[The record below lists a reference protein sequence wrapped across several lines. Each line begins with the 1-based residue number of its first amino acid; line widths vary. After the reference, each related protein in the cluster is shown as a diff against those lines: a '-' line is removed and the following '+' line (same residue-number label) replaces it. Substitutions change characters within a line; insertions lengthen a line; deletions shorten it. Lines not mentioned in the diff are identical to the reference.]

1 MPGAIVHQS
10 LGHDPHIIHNIGMRR
25 LLLLLPA
32 LLTVACGSRATLPA
46 KDEIN
51 VAMAANLT
59 TVFAELGQIFERQTG
74 IHLVTSFGATTQL
87 AQQIE
92 HGAPFDIFAAAD
104 TEHVD
109 ELSRKG
115 LIFDDTRAI
124 YARGKL
130 VLWVPGSGTPVNRLE
145 DLARPDVTHIAV
157 ANPQLAPYGRAAV
170 ETLHALHLWETV
182 QPRIVFA
189 QNVSM
194 ATQYGATGNADAA
207 FTALALVYDKP
218 GRKIEVPANLHAPI
232 DQAIAVLR
240 SSAKPEQA
248 RKFVAFIASGKAR
261 EVFKRYG
268 YQ

>member
-1 MPGAIVHQS
+1 MIK
-10 LGHDPHIIHNIGMRR
+10 MRR
-25 LLLLLPA
+25 LLLLSA
-32 LLTVACGSRATLPA
+32 LMIMGCGSRATLPA

-51 VAMAANLT
+51 VATAANLT
-59 TVFAELGQIFERQTG
+59 RVFAELGQIFERETG

-92 HGAPFDIFAAAD
+92 HGAPYDVFAAAD

-109 ELSRKG
+109 ELARKG
-115 LIFDDTRAI
+115 LIFNDTRAI

-130 VLWVPGSGTPVNRLE
+130 VLWVPSERTPVERLE
-145 DLARPDVTHIAV
+145 DLARADVTHIAV

-170 ETLHALHLWETV
+170 ETLHALHLWEAV

-194 ATQYGATGNADAA
+194 ATQYAATGNADVA
-207 FTALALVYDKP
+207 FTALALVYDKA

-240 SSAKPEQA
+240 GSAKPEQA
-248 RKFVAFIASGKAR
+248 RKFVAFILGGKAL
-261 EVFKRYG
+261 EIFKRYG
-268 YQ
+268 YE